1 MRSTAT
7 ANPPFSWR
15 PQTEHRNGVG
25 FPRILPTPAGCA
37 PSRVLKVKGNW
48 TPTSSSS
55 GSAFEASSSGR
66 AQRRRASAR
75 RVPTTP
81 QPPGPRGVLRL
92 AGPGQ
97 AGRGRLTRSPGRS
110 AGWAEAFAA
119 PLLHECAPG
128 SNRVGARR
136 GHRTPDRG
144 AVTCK
149 SRQLLPPSIPPR
161 GLADGASRPRP
172 ALPRPFRQRRRGE
185 SGPGGAHGSG
195 GGGAATPAGGRS
207 SADCAENRP
216 GRVEPR
222 RQRRVFIFTWPEKRA
237 YLNVVSLDFLRSQ
250 TPLNIF
256 ESYNVVSRK
265 MSLAC
270 RASIQME
277 AHSKCLS
284 I

>member
-1 MRSTAT
+1 MKTAGIPEVCDLRLSTETGSRSLAYSPPPRTAHLPGSSRSKET
-7 ANPPFSWR
+7 GHLR
-15 PQTEHRNGVG
+15 PRAPGLRLKPAVAAGPKGGV
-25 FPRILPTPAGCA
+25 P
-37 PSRVLKVKGNW
+37 
-48 TPTSSSS
+48 
-55 GSAFEASSSGR
+55 
-66 AQRRRASAR
+66 RRAEC
-75 RVPTTP
+75 
-81 QPPGPRGVLRL
+81 PRPRNPWVLRL

-136 GHRTPDRG
+136 GHSTPDRG

-149 SRQLLPPSIPPR
+149 SGQLLPPSIPPR

-256 ESYNVVSRK
+256 ERYNVVSRK

-277 AHSKCLS
+277 AHSKRLS

>member
-48 TPTSSSS
+48 TPASSSS

-136 GHRTPDRG
+136 GHSTPDRG

-149 SRQLLPPSIPPR
+149 SRQLLPLVDPSPRPCGRGLQAPPCLAPPLPSAPPR
-161 GLADGASRPRP
+161 RERAGRGARE
-172 ALPRPFRQRRRGE
+172 RRRRRSDPCWRSLFGGLRGE
-185 SGPGGAHGSG
+185 QAGQSGAEE
-195 GGGAATPAGGRS
+195 AAP
-207 SADCAENRP
+207 
-216 GRVEPR
+216 RVYFHVARKE
-222 RQRRVFIFTWPEKRA
+222 
-237 YLNVVSLDFLRSQ
+237 SLS
-250 TPLNIF
+250 
-256 ESYNVVSRK
+256 
-265 MSLAC
+265 
-270 RASIQME
+270 
-277 AHSKCLS
+277 
-284 I
+284 